1 MKFLAGELGGLYR
14 LASTRPIPE
23 SSMLFVSMMRFYK
36 WMRYT
41 TASIVFTLSS
51 HRHVAVIV
59 KVAALQI

>member
-23 SSMLFVSMMRFYK
+23 SSMLFVSMRFYK